1 MIIFPAYYNLSICR
15 KPYAMKTNITIAALL
30 LSLLC
35 NAQDSS
41 CSYTSGGF
49 GHFFQGPSY
58 FMPNKLVDYLE
69 SPAVLNAPISLRM
82 GTTSGGE
89 GAALLG
95 SFLVGGGGF
104 VQNSA
109 RHLTDSTRMQ
119 LSIGGGYFKFGYA
132 LVRCNH
138 NLVYVYSGLGWG
150 AMELRLENFSKDSGI
165 RFDDDAA
172 IAPGYRR
179 QYELNLNYYDIGLS
193 FKRIA
198 TSRKKTYGGFMF
210 GIDLG
215 AFITQSTSEWYT
227 SNDEIISGP
236 PEPRMGLNPYVRIT
250 IGGGGFSVAQ
260 DSQN

>member
-1 MIIFPAYYNLSICR
+1 
-15 KPYAMKTNITIAALL
+15 MKTNLTIATLL
-30 LSLLC
+30 LSLFV
-35 NAQDSS
+35 NAQEPS

-58 FMPNKLVDYLE
+58 YMPGSLVNYLE
-69 SPAVLNAPISLRM
+69 SPEVLNAPISARA

-89 GAALLG
+89 GAALLNN
-95 SFLVGGGGF
+95 FLVGGGGF
-104 VQNSA
+104 AETSS

-132 LVRCNH
+132 LVSCNH

-165 RFDDDAA
+165 RFDDDAP
-172 IAPGYRR
+172 IAPGFRR
-179 QYELNLNYYDIGLS
+179 QYQLNLNYYDLGIS

-198 TSRKKTYGGFMF
+198 TSRRKTYGGFMF
-210 GIDLG
+210 GIDMG

-227 SNDEIISGP
+227 TSDEIISGP
-236 PEPRMGLNPYVRIT
+236 PEPRMGFNPYLRIT
-250 IGGGGFSVAQ
+250 IGGGGFTAEEDQ
-260 DSQN
+260 HK